1 MVLLLL
7 ATLKFAM
14 KLCEKPASFSILTQ
28 RDNKFM
34 NDMVYM
40 ITGIIPYSNGERT
53 TIAVYLNKDK
63 AIERMN
69 KEDIEQ
75 SYLDIQ
81 MDEYEVDG

>member
-1 MVLLLL
+1 
-7 ATLKFAM
+7 
-14 KLCEKPASFSILTQ
+14 
-28 RDNKFM
+28 M

-53 TIAVYLNKDK
+53 MIAVYLNKDK

-75 SYLDIQ
+75 DYLDK
-81 MDEYEVDG
+81 EAAASSHPLGCG

>member
-1 MVLLLL
+1 M
-7 ATLKFAM
+7 
-14 KLCEKPASFSILTQ
+14 
-28 RDNKFM
+28 NKETCVRLHNEQM
-34 NDMVYM
+34 YDMVYM

-75 SYLDIQ
+75 YSLDIQ

>member
-1 MVLLLL
+1 
-7 ATLKFAM
+7 M
-14 KLCEKPASFSILTQ
+14 KKLTYFSTLTQ
-28 RDNKFM
+28 RGNKFM

-75 SYLDIQ
+75 YYLGIQ

>member
-1 MVLLLL
+1 
-7 ATLKFAM
+7 
-14 KLCEKPASFSILTQ
+14 
-28 RDNKFM
+28 M

-53 TIAVYLNKDK
+53 MIAVYLNKDK

-75 SYLDIQ
+75 DYLDK
-81 MDEYEVDG
+81 EAAASSHPLGCE

>member
-1 MVLLLL
+1 
-7 ATLKFAM
+7 M

-28 RDNKFM
+28 RGNKFM

-40 ITGIIPYSNGERT
+40 ITGIIPYSNRERT
-53 TIAVYLNKDK
+53 TIAVYLNKGK

-69 KEDIEQ
+69 KEDAEQ

>member
-1 MVLLLL
+1 
-7 ATLKFAM
+7 
-14 KLCEKPASFSILTQ
+14 
-28 RDNKFM
+28 M
-34 NDMVYM
+34 NDMIYM

-53 TIAVYLNKDK
+53 TVAVYLNKDK

-75 SYLDIQ
+75 DYLDIQ